1 MNESKQ
7 IEIKGNRKQTERERE
22 GQRGRE
28 REREGQRERERM
40 LQVERDEAKET
51 TERAKVYKKRGRV
64 RRSIDRLKFTRQDDK
79 RQAKVYK
86 TRH

>member
-1 MNESKQ
+1 
-7 IEIKGNRKQTERERE
+7 
-22 GQRGRE
+22 
-28 REREGQRERERM
+28 M

-51 TERAKVYKKRGRV
+51 TEKAKVYKKRGRG
-64 RRSIDRLKFTRQDDK
+64 RRSIDRLTFTRQDDK